1 MKTGLKLSRLVV
13 GLPMV
18 AGLCLMQGCYTPASE
33 GGAKT
38 ITPVAPEAVAPVA
51 VATNKVEMPVVK
63 PVEKPVEKPQLKTV
77 PSVTTAYKSK
87 VGETVSEIAQKYG
100 KLTKD
105 VMALNPDILNATH
118 HLKVGQTV
126 YLPNPVDLSKPRA
139 LPKKTV
145 KKATSTEGAKTDTA
159 TSTAAAGEQT
169 YTVKSGDMIATIA
182 ARHHVKRADLIKAN
196 NLKANAVI
204 KVGQKLVIPAKAEK
218 QPAATET
225 APVVAPVEGGAV
237 VPPPVTEAVPPP
249 PGVTPVA
256 PPTGGVISAPGV
268 GAPAAPAVAEPKTY
282 VVKPDE
288 DLYAVAIRWG
298 VSPSELKTLNNLTSS
313 ELRPGQVLKI
323 PAVATSAP

>member
-38 ITPVAPEAVAPVA
+38 STPVAPEAIAPVA
-51 VATNKVEMPVVK
+51 VAATNKVETPVVK

-77 PSVTTAYKSK
+77 PSVTTAYKAK
-87 VGETVSEIAQKYG
+87 AGETISEIAQKYG
-100 KLTKD
+100 KHTKD

-118 HLKVGQTV
+118 HLKAGQTV
-126 YLPNPVDLSKPRA
+126 YLPNPVDLSKPRT

-145 KKATSTEGAKTDTA
+145 KKSTATEGAKTDAA

-169 YTVKSGDMIATIA
+169 YTVKSGDKIATIA
-182 ARHHVKRADLIKAN
+182 AKHHVKRADLLKAN
-196 NLKANAVI
+196 NLKADAKL
-204 KVGQKLVIPAKAEK
+204 KVGQKLVIPAKTEK
-218 QPAATET
+218 SAATEG
-225 APVVAPVEGGAV
+225 APVAAPVEGGAV

-249 PGVTPVA
+249 PGVAPVA
-256 PPTGGVISAPGV
+256 PTGGVMSAPGV

-298 VSPSELKTLNNLTSS
+298 VSPSELKALNNLTSS